1 MAALARSLRRTE
13 GRPRSLR
20 SIADELAAEGYVA
33 LAPTQDHSRDRNRN
47 VDGQQGA

>member
-1 MAALARSLRRTE
+1 MPIWGPDRTPIDTYLRIKISE
-13 GRPRSLR
+13 
-20 SIADELAAEGYVA
+20 AA